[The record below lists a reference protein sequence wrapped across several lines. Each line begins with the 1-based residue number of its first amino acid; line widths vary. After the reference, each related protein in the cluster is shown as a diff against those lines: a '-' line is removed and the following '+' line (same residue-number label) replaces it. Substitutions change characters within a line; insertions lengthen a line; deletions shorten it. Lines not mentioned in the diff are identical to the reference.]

1 MIQELNEDYKRKYQ
15 CLREKLGEKG
25 VGGEG
30 DTKQASKPESQ
41 LFAIPLCQLHASSNE
56 NST

>member
-41 LFAIPLCQLHASSNE
+41 LFAIPLC
-56 NST
+56 